1 MVKQDRAARTRQSLI
16 RAGAEVYAREGFAPA
31 SLSVI
36 SRRAGVGNGALHF
49 HFHFHFASKRALA
62 RAVGDEAARTVRR
75 STAPRTGRVRC
86 GGRCPAGAG
95 G

>member
-1 MVKQDRAARTRQSLI
+1 MVKQDRVARTRQSLI

-49 HFHFHFASKRALA
+49 HFASKGALA
-62 RAVGDEAARTVRR
+62 RAVGDEVARTVRR
-75 STAPRTGRVRC
+75 IAADASG
-86 GGRCPAGAG
+86 AGAVPCRRWWTRRTS
-95 G
+95 